1 MRPRHPGDHRAPTR
15 ADPGPQAPTAPPRR
29 DTGVSKPPPPPGD
42 APDAWAQRLA
52 ALAHELSSLLDG
64 SMRSV
69 NLALASHDTREGD
82 APDDMARRLRSVRA
96 ALEQMAAMVQA
107 ATRPERGRATL
118 PRRRLGTETLSL
130 HDAITN
136 GVAILEPLAAEHGI
150 ALVTSLHDAARALPA
165 GPAYTVVVNG
175 VRNAVESVAMGLR
188 SGKPVGRV
196 VRIAMDLLPAS
207 HDGDSRAGTAGAP
220 TAWVALSVTD
230 QGEGPPKP
238 DRSRRGRPF
247 SPGYTTKPGG
257 TGLGLAVCR
266 DLLSQ
271 FGGTITLNANPDGG
285 ATLTARY
292 PARGLPASVALP
304 TNAPEGRERAA

>member
-1 MRPRHPGDHRAPTR
+1 MRPRHPGDQRVPAR
-15 ADPGPQAPTAPPRR
+15 ADPGPQAVPAPPRR
-29 DTGVSKPPPPPGD
+29 DTGVSGPPGD

-188 SGKPVGRV
+188 AGKPVGRV
-196 VRIAMDLLPAS
+196 VRIAMDLHTAPP
-207 HDGDSRAGTAGAP
+207 DGEPRPGPAGAP
-220 TAWVALSVTD
+220 SAWVALSITD

-292 PARGLPASVALP
+292 PARGLPANIAMP
-304 TNAPEGRERAA
+304 ADAPDGRERAA